1 MCKYMLKKWL
11 SYLSPIPVKKIPSN
25 VNQRLEVS
33 WQKGQLVLDTKN
45 TNYSYG
51 QLEQVFKR
59 GLKFIGYQKIRAMQR
74 VLNLGLGAG
83 STVHLLRSEI
93 NFTGSITSV
102 ELDQAVIY
110 VARKY
115 FALDRY
121 QVNHHIVQMDAFEYV
136 LSCQEQYDLVVIDIF
151 QDTHMP
157 SFLFE
162 DYFVQHVEQLVAVNG
177 FIIFNTIVLTPDDEA
192 RNQKFKALFDTNRFS
207 VRLMPTTLEHNSIIT
222 IKRLI

>member
-1 MCKYMLKKWL
+1 MLKKWL
-11 SYLSPIPVKKIPSN
+11 SYLTPIPLKKITSKIN
-25 VNQRLEVS
+25 HKLEIT
-33 WQKGQLVLDTKN
+33 WQNGQLVLDTEN

-59 GLKFIGYQKIRAMQR
+59 GLKFIGYQKIRAMQS

-83 STVHLLRSEI
+83 STVHLLRNEI

-115 FALDRY
+115 FNLDRY

-136 LSCQEQYDLVVIDIF
+136 LSCQEQYDLLVIDIF

-162 DYFVQHVEQLVAVNG
+162 GYFVQHLEQLLTVNG
-177 FIIFNTIVLTPDDEA
+177 FIIFNTIILTPEDEI
-192 RNQKFKALFDTNRFS
+192 RNQKFQALFDPNRYS
-207 VRLMPTTLEHNSIIT
+207 VRLMSTTAEHNSIIT
-222 IKRLI
+222 IKRLV

>member
-1 MCKYMLKKWL
+1 MLKKWL
-11 SYLSPIPVKKIPSN
+11 SYLTPIPLKKITSKIN
-25 VNQRLEVS
+25 HKLEIT
-33 WQKGQLVLDTKN
+33 WQNGQLVLDTEN

-59 GLKFIGYQKIRAMQR
+59 GLKFIGYQKIRTMQR

-83 STVHLLRSEI
+83 STVHLLRNEI

-115 FALDRY
+115 FNLDRY

-136 LSCQEQYDLVVIDIF
+136 LSCQEQYDLLVIDIF

-162 DYFVQHVEQLVAVNG
+162 GYFVQHLEQLLTVNG
-177 FIIFNTIVLTPDDEA
+177 FIIFNTMILTPEDEV
-192 RNQKFKALFDTNRFS
+192 RNQKFKALFDPNRYS
-207 VRLMPTTLEHNSIIT
+207 VRLMPTTAEHNSIIT
-222 IKRLI
+222 IKRLV